1 MFSFITALIA
11 STSVVNSITITV
23 PQGHHSMT
31 IPWPKIPTNI
41 WPPHAATSSSWIN
54 PPEMAIEERGKYHQT
69 TEQQQQFQEQHQSQE
84 QHFDGDS
91 VQQQRQE
98 QKQEQHK
105 SHKPEKE
112 HQKPKYE
119 PKKGKADC
127 DDKTHKSSG
136 KYKQKHHEKKHAYE
150 RGLKKIDKTSTKEKN
165 VEKST
170 TTPCSTQRPS
180 THRPVSIHTKEKTS
194 TDCEEKSTFK
204 PTGTQKSKE
213 TGKKPHEGSSGKSHK
228 GHH

>member
-11 STSVVNSITITV
+11 STSVVNSITIPV
-23 PQGHHSMT
+23 PQGHHSIT

-54 PPEMAIEERGKYHQT
+54 PPEIAIEERGKYHHT

-136 KYKQKHHEKKHAYE
+136 TISKSITRRSTPTREDSKRSTRLRQRRRTWRNQPPRLVVLK
-150 RGLKKIDKTSTKEKN
+150 GLALTGPLGFTRRKRQVQI
-165 VEKST
+165 V
-170 TTPCSTQRPS
+170 RRRVPS
-180 THRPVSIHTKEKTS
+180 SQPALIS
-194 TDCEEKSTFK
+194 
-204 PTGTQKSKE
+204 
-213 TGKKPHEGSSGKSHK
+213 
-228 GHH
+228 